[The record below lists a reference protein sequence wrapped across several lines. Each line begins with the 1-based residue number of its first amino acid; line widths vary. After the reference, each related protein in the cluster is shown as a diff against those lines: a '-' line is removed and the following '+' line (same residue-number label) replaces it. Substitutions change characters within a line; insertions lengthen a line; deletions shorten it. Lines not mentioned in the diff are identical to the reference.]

1 MLFNGEAKHS
11 WFYYFLAIQTS
22 SPHFFIVGNFSTN
35 RGGGVRTLREV
46 LAVIGETASTL
57 AEHALQS
64 HSPSPTR
71 PPPHLAPGQP
81 SSLPLFC
88 SPGHHGFHGNPHTS
102 KGNEGVW
109 RGRKGSESW
118 INLTL
123 LAPSQLCILIPRSL
137 TAPDT

>member
-1 MLFNGEAKHS
+1 MGKQSTVGFTILF
-11 WFYYFLAIQTS
+11 FIQTS
-22 SPHFFIVGNFSTN
+22 SLHFFIIGNFSTETR
-35 RGGGVRTLREV
+35 RGVCNSSQV
-46 LAVIGETASTL
+46 LAIIGKTASTL

-64 HSPSPTR
+64 HPPRPPHSG

-102 KGNEGVW
+102 KGNEGDW
-109 RGRKGSESW
+109 RGWKGSESW

-123 LAPSQLCILIPRSL
+123 LAPSLLRILIPRSQ